1 MKGDETMGIKAL
13 RRVLKKDGKSAS
25 YCCEAAG
32 TVKADQLP
40 EEDAFKMK
48 RQLEKKDQSASYCCE
63 AASALSAKQ
72 LPPEDAY

>member
-1 MKGDETMGIKAL
+1 MRDKTL
-13 RRVLKKDGKSAS
+13 RRVLKKDGRSAS

-40 EEDAFKMK
+40 KENAFKMK
-48 RQLEKKDQSASYCCE
+48 RLLGKKEQSASYCCE
-63 AASALSAKQ
+63 AAAALLAEQ